1 MYASAPNVASL
12 QQQDAPVGP
21 KWANTC
27 GRCNQKPCVCIS
39 HPGIL
44 PDIELLTGPEL
55 SHINVD
61 GHDVDLGLVAAVRD
75 QAKADGL
82 DEVHAEQFAFSLQK
96 KMEQDPMTFF
106 AFLRRDEERDSK

>member
-1 MYASAPNVASL
+1 M
-12 QQQDAPVGP
+12 
-21 KWANTC
+21 
-27 GRCNQKPCVCIS
+27 CIS
-39 HPGIL
+39 QPGVL

-61 GHDVDLGLVAAVRD
+61 GHDVDLGLAAAVRD

-82 DEVHAEQFAFSLQK
+82 DEVHAEQFASSLQK

-106 AFLRRDEERDSK
+106 AFLRRDGEGKDST